1 LTKYSDLPPIC
12 KGYLLN
18 YHFWRQRY
26 TKRNSWLKSYL
37 FAMEARSNEE
47 RFWPSQVKI
56 GYIPTGIY
64 RENQFQK
71 DELKKFRLMK
81 KNHIRNIAIISHVD
95 HGKTTLLNAML
106 KQTGVFRVN
115 QAVED
120 RVMDSLDLEKERGI
134 TIMAKNTA
142 IDYNGVKINIVDTP
156 GHADFGGEVE
166 RSLNMVDGAILLV
179 DASEGP
185 LPQTRF
191 VLKKALALHLPII
204 LIINKIDRADARI
217 EEVINDTYDLFI
229 DLGAGENQIEFPI
242 LYTNAKIGVSHK
254 KRGDDST
261 DLRPLLQTIIEYIP
275 APRGNDEDIPQF
287 LVTNLDYDPYVGQ
300 IALGR
305 LQSGKLE
312 MNSNYSLCTKE
323 KIVPGIKFTALYTF
337 YGLTKK
343 AVTSV
348 ESGDIIALSG
358 VENVSIGD
366 TISSMTDPRP
376 LPRLQVDE
384 PTVSMMFYVNDSPFA
399 GTEGKYLTSRHLLER
414 LEKEALRNVAIKIKK
429 LDRTDAFEVCG
440 RGELQMAVLIETMR
454 REGYELM
461 VSRPQV
467 ITKEQKGKT
476 LEPVER
482 LFLDIPE
489 EFVGKITEKLS
500 VRKGRMESLVN
511 KGSGRVSMEFLI
523 PSRGLI
529 GFRSQFL
536 TDTKG
541 GGVMNSLLE
550 DYSPWFGPIPQRMT
564 GALVADRSG
573 RVTSYASFAMEDRG
587 EMIVEIGTE
596 VYAGMIVGE
605 RNRSSDLNVNIIKE
619 KKLTNMRAST
629 SDTTIILRPPR
640 ILSLDQAIEFIA
652 EDELVEI
659 TPKSVRLR
667 KMELDAARRQQKSR
681 KDD

>member
-1 LTKYSDLPPIC
+1 
-12 KGYLLN
+12 
-18 YHFWRQRY
+18 
-26 TKRNSWLKSYL
+26 
-37 FAMEARSNEE
+37 
-47 RFWPSQVKI
+47 
-56 GYIPTGIY
+56 
-64 RENQFQK
+64 
-71 DELKKFRLMK
+71 MK
-81 KNHIRNIAIISHVD
+81 KNHLRNIAIISHVD

-120 RVMDSLDLEKERGI
+120 RVMDSMDLEKERGI
-134 TIMAKNTA
+134 TITAKNTA
-142 IDYNGVKINIVDTP
+142 VEFNGVKINIVDTP

-191 VLKKALALHLPII
+191 VLKKALALGLPII
-204 LIINKIDRADARI
+204 LVINKIDRSDARI
-217 EEVINDTYDLFI
+217 DEVINETYDLFI
-229 DLGAGENQIEFPI
+229 DLGAEENQIEFPI

-254 KRGDDST
+254 KLGDDSA
-261 DLRPLLQTIIEYIP
+261 DLQPLLQTIIEHIP
-275 APRGNDEDIPQF
+275 SPRGNDEAITQF

-300 IALGR
+300 IAIGR

-312 MNSNYSLCTKE
+312 MNTNYSLCTE
-323 KIVPGIKFTALYTF
+323 DKIIPGVKLTALYTF
-337 YGLTKK
+337 YGLAKK
-343 AVTSV
+343 PVTV
-348 ESGDIIALSG
+348 AESGDIIALSG
-358 VENVSIGD
+358 VENVTIGD
-366 TISSMTDPRP
+366 TISSFIEPQA

-384 PTVSMMFYVNDSPFA
+384 PTVSMMFYVNDSPF
-399 GTEGKYLTSRHLLER
+399 GGKEGKYLTSRHLLER
-414 LEKEALRNVAIKIKK
+414 LKKEELRNVAIKIKK
-429 LDRTDAFEVCG
+429 LERTDAFEVCG

-467 ITKEQKGKT
+467 ITRQQNGKT
-476 LEPVER
+476 CEPVER

-500 VRKGRMESLVN
+500 IRKGRMESLVN
-511 KGSGRVSMEFLI
+511 KGSGRVSMEFLV

-550 DYSPWFGPIPQRMT
+550 DYAPWFGPIPQRTT
-564 GALVADRSG
+564 GVLIADRSG
-573 RVTSYASFAMEDRG
+573 RVTPYASYAMEDRG

-605 RNRSSDLNVNIIKE
+605 RNRSSDLNVNIVKE

-629 SDTTIILRPPR
+629 SDATIILRPPR
-640 ILSLDQAIEFIA
+640 VFSLDQAIEFIA
-652 EDELVEI
+652 EDELVEV
-659 TPKSVRLR
+659 TPKNIRLR
-667 KMELDAARRQQKSR
+667 KMELDATRRQMKSR
-681 KDD
+681 KEE

>member
-1 LTKYSDLPPIC
+1 
-12 KGYLLN
+12 
-18 YHFWRQRY
+18 
-26 TKRNSWLKSYL
+26 
-37 FAMEARSNEE
+37 
-47 RFWPSQVKI
+47 
-56 GYIPTGIY
+56 
-64 RENQFQK
+64 
-71 DELKKFRLMK
+71 MK
-81 KNHIRNIAIISHVD
+81 KNHLRNIAIISHVD

-120 RVMDSLDLEKERGI
+120 RVMDSMDLEKERGI
-134 TIMAKNTA
+134 TITAKNTA
-142 IDYNGVKINIVDTP
+142 VEYNGVKINIVDTP

-191 VLKKALALHLPII
+191 VLKKALALGLPII
-204 LIINKIDRADARI
+204 LVINKIDRSDARI
-217 EEVINDTYDLFI
+217 DEVINETYDLFI
-229 DLGAGENQIEFPI
+229 DLGAEENQIEFPI

-254 KRGDDST
+254 KLGDDSA
-261 DLRPLLQTIIEYIP
+261 DLQPLLQTIIEHIP
-275 APRGNDEDIPQF
+275 SPRGNDEAITQF

-300 IALGR
+300 IAIGR

-312 MNSNYSLCTKE
+312 MNTNYSLCTE
-323 KIVPGIKFTALYTF
+323 DKIIPGVKLTALYTF
-337 YGLTKK
+337 YGLAKK
-343 AVTSV
+343 PAQFV

-358 VENVSIGD
+358 VENVTIGD
-366 TISSMTDPRP
+366 TISSFIEPQA

-384 PTVSMMFYVNDSPFA
+384 PTVSMMFYVNDSPF
-399 GTEGKYLTSRHLLER
+399 GGKEGKYLTSRHLLER
-414 LEKEALRNVAIKIKK
+414 LEKEELRNVAIKIKK

-467 ITKEQKGKT
+467 ITRQQNGKT
-476 LEPVER
+476 CEPVER

-500 VRKGRMESLVN
+500 IRKGRMESLVN

-550 DYSPWFGPIPQRMT
+550 DYAPWFGPIPQRTT
-564 GALVADRSG
+564 GVLVADRSG
-573 RVTSYASFAMEDRG
+573 RVTPYASYAMEDRG

-605 RNRSSDLNVNIIKE
+605 RNRSSDLNVNIVKE

-629 SDTTIILRPPR
+629 SDATIILRPPR
-640 ILSLDQAIEFIA
+640 VFSLDQAIEFIA
-652 EDELVEI
+652 EDELVEV
-659 TPKSVRLR
+659 TPKNIRLR
-667 KMELDAARRQQKSR
+667 KMELDATRRQMKSR
-681 KDD
+681 KED